1 MTKGIWFFFGTQ
13 HVPHIK
19 GLPAIEPLGIIGVD
33 WETRRGMSCL
43 MDFLGTSTNV
53 RECTALV
60 HRPAVDVFSLVQL
73 VKKLQ
78 PIVQIG
84 MSPAWLD
91 DGVYRSFRVRIY
103 VRLIRRHSICPQR
116 IQDVKMLSQRAKEL
130 GNLAATLEQ
139 LHQK

>member
-1 MTKGIWFFFGTQ
+1 
-13 HVPHIK
+13 
-19 GLPAIEPLGIIGVD
+19 
-33 WETRRGMSCL
+33 

-91 DGVYRSFRVRIY
+91 DGVYRSIRVRIY
-103 VRLIRRHSICPQR
+103 VRLVRGHSIRPQR
-116 IQDVKMLSQRAKEL
+116 IQDVKMLSQRAK
-130 GNLAATLEQ
+130 
-139 LHQK
+139 

>member
-1 MTKGIWFFFGTQ
+1 MP
-13 HVPHIK
+13 HVE

-33 WETRRGMSCL
+33 WETRRGMYCL

-53 RECTALV
+53 SKCAALV
-60 HRPAVDVFSLVQL
+60 HRPAVDMSSVVQL
-73 VKKLQ
+73 IKNLQ

-91 DGVYRSFRVRIY
+91 DGVCRSIRVRIY
-103 VRLIRRHSICPQR
+103 VRLIRRHSIHPQR
-116 IQDVKMLSQRAKEL
+116 IQDVKMLSQWAIEL

>member
-1 MTKGIWFFFGTQ
+1 MVKGIWYFFGAQ
-13 HVPHIK
+13 HVPHIE

-33 WETRRGMSCL
+33 WETRRSMYCL

-53 RECTALV
+53 SKCTALV

-73 VKKLQ
+73 IKNLQ

-84 MSPAWLD
+84 MSPAWFD
-91 DGVYRSFRVRIY
+91 DGVRRPIRVRIY
-103 VRLIRRHSICPQR
+103 VRLIRGHSIRPQR
-116 IQDVKMLSQRAKEL
+116 IQDVKMLSQRTIEL

-139 LHQK
+139 LQQK